1 MSRTAAF
8 QFLCNCLS
16 RNAAAACQE
25 ALQRSAKNPPFAW
38 ESFVQIAGEML
49 VGPAVLSALRSKD
62 VIKAVPPEVVDF
74 FDGMATLNQ
83 QRNEQLMHEAIELA
97 TFLNEID
104 VVPVFLKGAAH
115 LLSGLY
121 PELTQRIMLDLD
133 VLVPADR
140 FSDCIDRLRANGF
153 KELLTDWDFS
163 GHHHYPPLGRH
174 GGLAAVEL
182 HSEPLDLPYRRL
194 LPAAEVWRAV
204 VVLERGAVKLAVPS
218 GSCRM
223 VQTVAHAELAD
234 QAYLYGQLPLREI
247 LDFARLYEVFAS
259 EIDWS
264 AFAQRFA
271 AGGFATALEFHLL
284 AAKRLLGVPIDP
296 SIRISAT
303 TRVLYRRALW
313 QLDHPTWSWLG
324 ARLLRPYVLLR
335 RSLSDAVLRRRL
347 LRNLGNGTWYRR
359 QWNMLRR

>member
-16 RNAAAACQE
+16 RDATAASQE
-25 ALQRSAKNPPFAW
+25 ALLRSAKNPPFNW
-38 ESFVQIAGEML
+38 ETLVQIAGETL
-49 VGPAVLSALRSKD
+49 VAPAMLSALQSKD
-62 VIKAVPPEVVDF
+62 LIEAVPADVVDF
-74 FDGMATLNQ
+74 FDGMAILNQ
-83 QRNEQLMHEAIELA
+83 QRNEQLVREAIELA
-97 TFLNEID
+97 AIHNEID

-121 PELTQRIMLDLD
+121 PELAQRIMLDLD

-153 KELLTDWDFS
+153 TELLTDRDFS
-163 GHHHYPPLGRH
+163 GHHHHPPLGRH
-174 GGLAAVEL
+174 GGLASVEL

-194 LPAAEVWRAV
+194 LPAAEVFRVAL
-204 VVLERGAVKLAVPS
+204 VLERGAVKLAVPS

-234 QAYLYGQLPLREI
+234 QAYLYGQLPLREL
-247 LDFARLYEVFAS
+247 LDFVRLHEVFAH

-264 AFAQRFA
+264 ALAQRFA
-271 AGGFATALEFHLL
+271 ACGFAIALQFHLL
-284 AAKRLLGVPIDP
+284 AANRLLGVPIDP
-296 SIRISAT
+296 SIYISAA
-303 TRVLYRRALW
+303 TRALYRRALW
-313 QLDHPTWSWLG
+313 QLDHPTWSRLG
-324 ARLLRPYVLLR
+324 ARLLRPCALLR

-359 QWNMLRR
+359 QWRMLRR